1 MKNTILNIKKAL
13 LFFGLCLVFARP
25 TVAQVAAPP
34 PPKNPLSSLAK
45 KLAKPPSTAVAAKA
59 DKKAARFNK
68 GKARLTFNDLA
79 EAFSG
84 GDADAKKVVLQ
95 IMTEG
100 AKAFEDAA
108 KKEEP
113 GAESDVAIAMSFFL
127 TSLHGISTG
136 KELGDAEG
144 DAFLPQIYSI
154 FDSPEMKSASD
165 TDKQKFWE
173 YCVGSALFCVGM
185 HEASDD
191 KESKDAYKKLA
202 GELFKTLLPVD
213 TKNVQF
219 TKDGMKITGIKI
231 ENGEAKIEGGD
242 KPKEKSSGSPS
253 SVPTG
258 TIPTRFLKENVADYG
273 DYIVDMPSYLT
284 KASIDKKNHI
294 IEYKLSALN
303 DMSIRLLQ
311 PFPGSKDLDKEVDK
325 YFKMLYEDQGFK
337 KPRAILD
344 PSDTTTYKG
353 KTPEGVAYQ
362 MEFRDLAQE
371 GQKPL
376 MLAVIIFQLGDSI
389 CLVTGSSKA
398 ESAAFNYNRVQSM
411 QAQYIY
417 LVHNIH
423 FKNYKTAP
431 APITLAGTSWQFI
444 ISSGGV
450 FKEYLPNGTYR
461 GATGTR
467 FTTSYDATRDKVTT
481 TTWNIEGTWSLS
493 QNRLTETNKNT
504 KKTETEFV
512 RIVYQK
518 QYDGTWKEYL
528 GTLGRDA
535 NGLYTGE
542 VLYNRAK

>member
-1 MKNTILNIKKAL
+1 MKHLQKFFL
-13 LFFGLCLVFARP
+13 LLGLSLLIYGNAI
-25 TVAQVAAPP
+25 AQIEAPP
-34 PPKNPLSSLAK
+34 PPKNPLSALAK
-45 KLAKPPSTAVAAKA
+45 KLAKPPTKAVAAKA
-59 DKKAARFNK
+59 DKKSAQFKK
-68 GKARLTFNDLA
+68 GKTRLTFDELA
-79 EAFSG
+79 DMFSG

-100 AKAFEDAA
+100 ARAFEEAA

-113 GAESDVAIAMSFFL
+113 GAENDVAIAMSFYL

-136 KELGDAEG
+136 KEVGDAEG
-144 DAFLPQIYSI
+144 NAFLLQIYSI
-154 FDSPEMKSASD
+154 FDTPEMKATSD

-173 YCVGSALFCVGM
+173 YCMGVTAFCVGM
-185 HEASDD
+185 HEASED

-202 GELFKTLLPVD
+202 GELFKTLLPID

-219 TKDGMKITGIKI
+219 TKDGMKIVGLKV
-231 ENGEAKIEGGD
+231 ENGEIVDTD
-242 KPKEKSSGSPS
+242 KPKEKPSASPS
-253 SVPTG
+253 SVPAG
-258 TIPTRFLKENVADYG
+258 TVPTRFLKENIADYG
-273 DYIVDMPSYLT
+273 DYIVDMPSYVA

-294 IEYKLSALN
+294 IEYKLSELN
-303 DMSIRLLQ
+303 DMSIRILQ
-311 PFPGSKDLDKEVDK
+311 PFPGSKDLDKEVGK

-337 KPRAILD
+337 KPVAILD
-344 PSDTTTYKG
+344 PSDVTTYKG

-376 MLAVIIFQLGDSI
+376 MLVVIIFQLGDNI

-398 ESAAFNYNRVQSM
+398 ESAAFNYNRVQTM
-411 QAQYIY
+411 QAQYVY

-431 APITLAGTSWQFI
+431 APITLAGTSWQFV
-444 ISSGGV
+444 ISSGGL

-461 GATGTR
+461 GVFGTR

-481 TTWNIEGTWSLS
+481 TTWNMEGTWSLS

-504 KKTETEFV
+504 KKTVTEFV
-512 RIVYQK
+512 RMVYQK
-518 QYDGTWKEYL
+518 QYDGAWKEYL
-528 GTLGRDA
+528 GTLGRDE
-535 NGLYTGE
+535 NGLYRGE
-542 VLYNRAK
+542 VLYNRSK